1 MRQHSPDALE
11 NSSPLPALGRIL
23 GSIAALLMAAMLVS
37 CGGGGDGGGS
47 TPGSGGNG
55 GGGGATP
62 GGSSMAGQRFE
73 ESDATVSLS
82 GAWTPADS
90 RSGWS
95 GGAARQSNVP
105 GATATFTFTGNA
117 VTWIGNRDLAGG
129 IALVRLDGGSA
140 TEVDLFARSEEI
152 RTPVITLSGLGAGR
166 HTLTIEVTNRHHPDA
181 VSNAVVVDAF
191 DVESPVVSHLQE
203 TDPAV
208 NFSAGW
214 SQADDNLPWSGGGVY
229 TVPDPPLGGA
239 RVSDTPGAKVTLAFR
254 GTAISWSGYRGPD
267 AGIALVQVDGGVA
280 SEVDTYAPTSRIQD
294 AVFSAKGLAD
304 TNHTL
309 TIEVS
314 GRKNAASAGA
324 RIFVDAF
331 DVSTPGRRFQEEDA
345 AIAYSGPWNHDNRNR
360 TWSEGSAATTSTAGA
375 TVTFA
380 FTGTSVSWIGC
391 RKASTGL
398 AKVYIDGAFIRQID
412 TYEVPPIEGYQHTIF
427 RADGLA
433 SGAHTLTI
441 EAVVTGSIVVVDAF
455 DVHP

>member
-1 MRQHSPDALE
+1 
-11 NSSPLPALGRIL
+11 
-23 GSIAALLMAAMLVS
+23 
-37 CGGGGDGGGS
+37 
-47 TPGSGGNG
+47 
-55 GGGGATP
+55 
-62 GGSSMAGQRFE
+62 
-73 ESDATVSLS
+73 
-82 GAWTPADS
+82 
-90 RSGWS
+90 
-95 GGAARQSNVP
+95 
-105 GATATFTFTGNA
+105 
-117 VTWIGNRDLAGG
+117 
-129 IALVRLDGGSA
+129 
-140 TEVDLFARSEEI
+140 
-152 RTPVITLSGLGAGR
+152 
-166 HTLTIEVTNRHHPDA
+166 
-181 VSNAVVVDAF
+181 
-191 DVESPVVSHLQE
+191 
-203 TDPAV
+203 
-208 NFSAGW
+208 
-214 SQADDNLPWSGGGVY
+214 
-229 TVPDPPLGGA
+229 
-239 RVSDTPGAKVTLAFR
+239 VTLAFR

-324 RIFVDAF
+324 RVFVDAF

-345 AIAYSGPWNHDNRNR
+345 AITYSGPWNHDNRNR